1 VNEIEAL
8 NATPGV
14 GNEKP
19 LQYGSECNQHLVP
32 KEVLVMEI
40 VALFCDI
47 DDFCL
52 QFEPLWQQHLI
63 CEGRRYRC
71 RGQRLCLSEV
81 MTIMVSFHQSG
92 YRTFKD
98 YYLRYGLP
106 HLCWAFPQVVSYTRF
121 VELMAEALIPLCA
134 YLQTRKG
141 RSEGVA
147 FIDSTLLA
155 VCHPKRS
162 GRHKVF
168 AGLARWGRN
177 SLGWGYGFKLHL
189 LINDVGE
196 LLACRLTVANVD
208 DRVPV
213 PALVAK
219 VQGKVFGDRGY
230 ISQALF
236 ATLFTHGVQLITK
249 LRKDMKNKLL
259 PMLDKLL
266 LRKRSLIETVNDQLK
281 NISQI
286 EHSRHRSVTNFLVNL
301 VAGLI
306 AYTYQPK
313 KPSLHIRM
321 PQDASIYLA
330 VL

>member
-1 VNEIEAL
+1 VQP
-8 NATPGV
+8 TPSA
-14 GNEKP
+14 E
-19 LQYGSECNQHLVP
+19 
-32 KEVLVMEI
+32 EVLVREI

-52 QFEPLWQQHLI
+52 QFEPLWHQHLVSDGSRQRWR
-63 CEGRRYRC
+63 E
-71 RGQRLCLSEV
+71 QRLCLSEV
-81 MTIMVSFHQSG
+81 MTIGVSFHQSG

-98 YYLRYGLP
+98 YFLRYVQP
-106 HLCWAFPQVVSYTRF
+106 HLRWAFPQLVSYTRF
-121 VELMAEALIPLCA
+121 VELMAQALVPLCA
-134 YLQTRKG
+134 YFQTRTG

-147 FIDSTLLA
+147 FIDATLLS

-177 SLGWGYGFKLHL
+177 SLGWCYGFKLHL
-189 LINDVGE
+189 VINEVGE
-196 LLACRLTVANVD
+196 LLAGRLTVANVD

-219 VQGKVFGDRGY
+219 VHGKVFGDRGS

-236 ATLFTHGVQLITK
+236 ATLFAHGVQLITK

-266 LRKRSLIETVNDQLK
+266 LRKRSVRETVNDQLK

-321 PQDASIYLA
+321 PQDASGSLL

>member
-1 VNEIEAL
+1 
-8 NATPGV
+8 
-14 GNEKP
+14 
-19 LQYGSECNQHLVP
+19 
-32 KEVLVMEI
+32 MEI

-52 QFEPLWQQHLI
+52 QFEPLWHQRLLSDGSRHRWH
-63 CEGRRYRC
+63 E
-71 RGQRLCLSEV
+71 QRLCLSEV
-81 MTIMVSFHQSG
+81 MTIVVSFHQSG

-98 YYLRYGLP
+98 YYLRYVTP
-106 HLCWAFPQVVSYTRF
+106 HLRGAFPQLVSYSRF
-121 VELMAEALIPLCA
+121 VELRAHALVPLCA
-134 YLQTRKG
+134 YFQTRKG
-141 RSEGVA
+141 RSAGVA
-147 FIDSTLLA
+147 FIDSTLLS
-155 VCHPKRS
+155 VCHPQRS

-189 LINDVGE
+189 VINDVGE

-208 DRVPV
+208 DRKPV
-213 PALVAK
+213 PHLLK
-219 VQGKVFGDRGY
+219 DLHGKVFGDRGY

-236 ATLFTHGVQLITK
+236 ETLFAHGVQLITK
-249 LRKDMKNKLL
+249 LRKDMKNKLM

-286 EHSRHRSVTNFLVNL
+286 EHSRHRSVANFLVNL

-306 AYTYQPK
+306 AYTYQAK

-321 PQDASIYLA
+321 PQDTSGALV

>member
-1 VNEIEAL
+1 
-8 NATPGV
+8 
-14 GNEKP
+14 
-19 LQYGSECNQHLVP
+19 
-32 KEVLVMEI
+32 MEI

-52 QFEPLWQQHLI
+52 QFEPFWH
-63 CEGRRYRC
+63 
-71 RGQRLCLSEV
+71 QRLLSDGSRQRWTKTRMCLSEV

-98 YYLRYGLP
+98 YFLRYVQP
-106 HLCWAFPQVVSYTRF
+106 HLRGAFPHLVSYSRF
-121 VELMAEALIPLCA
+121 VELMAHALVPLCA
-134 YLQTRKG
+134 YFHTRKG
-141 RSEGVA
+141 RSEGIA
-147 FIDSTLLA
+147 FIDSTLLS

-177 SLGWGYGFKLHL
+177 SLGWCYGFKLHL
-189 LINDVGE
+189 VINDVGE

-208 DRVPV
+208 DRKPV
-213 PALVAK
+213 PHLLK
-219 VQGKVFGDRGY
+219 DLHGKVFGDRGY

-236 ATLFTHGVQLITK
+236 ETLFAHGVQLITK

-259 PMLDKLL
+259 PMMDKLL
-266 LRKRSLIETVNDQLK
+266 LRKRSVIETVNDQLK

-301 VAGLI
+301 IAGLI

-321 PQDASIYLA
+321 PQDTSGALI

>member
-1 VNEIEAL
+1 
-8 NATPGV
+8 
-14 GNEKP
+14 
-19 LQYGSECNQHLVP
+19 
-32 KEVLVMEI
+32 MEI
-40 VALFCDI
+40 VALFCDV
-47 DDFCL
+47 DDFC
-52 QFEPLWQQHLI
+52 QEFEPHWRQRLLGSG
-63 CEGRRYRC
+63 ERLRLRES
-71 RGQRLCLSEV
+71 RLCLSEV
-81 MTIMVSFHQSG
+81 MTVVISFHQSG

-98 YYLRYGLP
+98 YFLRYVTP
-106 HLCWAFPQVVSYTRF
+106 HLHWAFPHLVSYSRF
-121 VELMAEALIPLCA
+121 VELMTEALVPLCA

-141 RSEGVA
+141 QSQGVA

-162 GRHKVF
+162 ARHRVF
-168 AGLARWGRN
+168 AGLARWGRS
-177 SLGWGYGFKLHL
+177 SLGWCYGFKLHL

-196 LLACRLTVANVD
+196 LLACRLTTANVD

-213 PALVAK
+213 PTLVTGVA
-219 VQGKVFGDRGY
+219 GKIFGDRGY

-236 ATLFTHGVQLITK
+236 ADLFAHGVQLITT

-259 PMLDKLL
+259 PLMDKLL

-286 EHSRHRSVTNFLVNL
+286 EHSRHRSVANFLVNL

-306 AYTYQPK
+306 AYTYQAR
-313 KPSLHIRM
+313 KPSLRIRM
-321 PQDASIYLA
+321 PQSESLSVI

>member
-1 VNEIEAL
+1 
-8 NATPGV
+8 
-14 GNEKP
+14 
-19 LQYGSECNQHLVP
+19 
-32 KEVLVMEI
+32 MEI
-40 VALFCDI
+40 VALFCDL

-52 QFEPLWQQHLI
+52 RFEPAWQQHLVS
-63 CEGRRYRC
+63 EGSRQRWRET
-71 RGQRLCLSEV
+71 RLCLSEV
-81 MTIMVSFHQSG
+81 MTIRVSFHQSG
-92 YRTFKD
+92 YRTFND
-98 YYLRYGLP
+98 YYLRYVTP
-106 HLCWAFPQVVSYTRF
+106 HLRWAFPQVVSYTRF
-121 VELMAEALIPLCA
+121 VELMGEALIPLCA
-134 YLQTRKG
+134 YLHTRKG

-162 GRHKVF
+162 ARHKVF

-177 SLGWGYGFKLHL
+177 SLGWCYGFKLHL
-189 LINDVGE
+189 LINDIGE
-196 LLACRLTVANVD
+196 LLAYRLTVAKVD

-219 VQGKVFGDRGY
+219 VKGKVFGDRGY

-236 ATLFTHGVQLITK
+236 ETLLTHGVQLITK
-249 LRKDMKNKLL
+249 LRKDMRNKLL
-259 PMLDKLL
+259 PLMDKLL

-281 NISQI
+281 HISQI
-286 EHSRHRSVTNFLVNL
+286 EHSRPRSVTNFLVNL

-321 PQDASIYLA
+321 PQDASLPLV

>member
-1 VNEIEAL
+1 
-8 NATPGV
+8 
-14 GNEKP
+14 
-19 LQYGSECNQHLVP
+19 
-32 KEVLVMEI
+32 MEI

-52 QFEPLWQQHLI
+52 QFEPRWQQHLVN
-63 CEGRRYRC
+63 EGHRQRWRE
-71 RGQRLCLSEV
+71 QRLCLSEV
-81 MTIMVSFHQSG
+81 MTIVVSFHQSG

-98 YYLRYGLP
+98 YYLRYVAL
-106 HLCWAFPQVVSYTRF
+106 HLRWAFPQVVSYNRF
-121 VELMAEALIPLCA
+121 VELMPEALVPLCA

-147 FIDSTLLA
+147 FIDSTFLS

-168 AGLARWGRN
+168 AGLAHWGRN
-177 SLGWGYGFKLHL
+177 SLGWCYGFKLHL

-196 LLACRLTVANVD
+196 LLACRLTIANVD

-236 ATLFTHGVQLITK
+236 ETLFAQGVQLITK
-249 LRKDMKNKLL
+249 LRKGMKNKLL

-301 VAGLI
+301 VAGLL

-321 PQDASIYLA
+321 PQDTSA
-330 VL
+330 VVVL

>member
-1 VNEIEAL
+1 
-8 NATPGV
+8 
-14 GNEKP
+14 
-19 LQYGSECNQHLVP
+19 
-32 KEVLVMEI
+32 MEI

-52 QFEPLWQQHLI
+52 QFEPTWHQRLVS
-63 CEGRRYRC
+63 EGRPQPFRAS
-71 RGQRLCLSEV
+71 RLCLSEV

-98 YYLRYGLP
+98 YFLRYVTP
-106 HLCWAFPQVVSYTRF
+106 HLSWAFPHVVSYTRF
-121 VELMAEALIPLCA
+121 VELMAAALVPLCA

-141 RSEGVA
+141 KSQGVT

-155 VCHPKRS
+155 VCHPQRAA
-162 GRHKVF
+162 RHKVF
-168 AGLARWGRN
+168 ADLAAWGKS
-177 SLGWGYGFKLHL
+177 SLGWTYGFKLHL
-189 LINDVGE
+189 LINDLGE
-196 LLACRLTVANVD
+196 IVACCLTAANVD
-208 DRVPV
+208 DRKPV
-213 PALVAK
+213 PRLVRA
-219 VQGKVFGDRGY
+219 VYGKVFGDRGY

-236 ATLFTHGVQLITK
+236 TTLLAQGVQLITT
-249 LRKDMKNKLL
+249 LRQDMKNKLL
-259 PMLDKLL
+259 PLLDKLL
-266 LRKRSLIETVNDQLK
+266 LRKRALIETVNDQLK

-321 PQDASIYLA
+321 PTDTAWPL
-330 VL
+330 VVF

>member
-1 VNEIEAL
+1 
-8 NATPGV
+8 
-14 GNEKP
+14 
-19 LQYGSECNQHLVP
+19 
-32 KEVLVMEI
+32 MEI
-40 VALFCDI
+40 IALFCDV

-52 QFEPLWQQHLI
+52 RFEPLWQH
-63 CEGRRYRC
+63 RRLSAGSRQ
-71 RGQRLCLSEV
+71 RWRETRLCLSEV
-81 MTIMVSFHQSG
+81 MTIVIHFHQSG

-98 YYLRYGLP
+98 YYLRYVRL
-106 HLCWAFPQVVSYTRF
+106 HLRWAFPHVVSYTRF
-121 VELMAEALIPLCA
+121 VELMPAALVPLCA
-134 YLQTRKG
+134 YFQTRKG

-147 FIDSTLLA
+147 FIDSTLLS

-189 LINDVGE
+189 LINDVGD
-196 LLACRLTVANVD
+196 LLACRLTVAKVD

-219 VQGKVFGDRGY
+219 VHGKVFGDRGY

-236 ATLFTHGVQLITK
+236 DTLFTRGVQLITK

-259 PMLDKLL
+259 PMMDKVL
-266 LRKRSLIETVNDQLK
+266 LRKRSSIETVNDQLK
-281 NISQI
+281 NISHI
-286 EHSRHRSVTNFLVNL
+286 EHSRHRSVPNFLVNL

-321 PQDASIYLA
+321 PPDTSTSLL

>member
-1 VNEIEAL
+1 
-8 NATPGV
+8 
-14 GNEKP
+14 
-19 LQYGSECNQHLVP
+19 
-32 KEVLVMEI
+32 MEI

-52 QFEPLWQQHLI
+52 QFEPAWQHHLMP
-63 CEGRRYRC
+63 EGSRRRW
-71 RGQRLCLSEV
+71 RESRLCLSEV
-81 MTIMVSFHQSG
+81 MTIVVSVHQSG

-98 YYLRYGLP
+98 YYLRYVTP
-106 HLCWAFPQVVSYTRF
+106 HLRWAFPQVVSYSRF
-121 VELMAEALIPLCA
+121 VELMPEALVPLCA

-141 RSEGVA
+141 QSQGVA

-236 ATLFTHGVQLITK
+236 ETLFARGVQLITK

-286 EHSRHRSVTNFLVNL
+286 EHSRHRSVPNFLVNL

-321 PQDASIYLA
+321 PQDIA
-330 VL
+330 VPLVVM

>member
-1 VNEIEAL
+1 
-8 NATPGV
+8 
-14 GNEKP
+14 
-19 LQYGSECNQHLVP
+19 
-32 KEVLVMEI
+32 MEI
-40 VALFCDI
+40 IALFCDI
-47 DDFCL
+47 DDFC
-52 QFEPLWQQHLI
+52 QRFEPAWQ
-63 CEGRRYRC
+63 RRLVTAGDRQ
-71 RGQRLCLSEV
+71 RLRESRLCLSEV
-81 MTIMVSFHQSG
+81 MTLVISFHQSG

-98 YYLRYGLP
+98 YFLRYVTP
-106 HLCWAFPQVVSYTRF
+106 HLRWAFPQMVSYHRF
-121 VELMAEALIPLCA
+121 VELMQEAVVPLCA

-141 RSEGVA
+141 ASQGVA

-168 AGLARWGRN
+168 AGLARWGR
-177 SLGWGYGFKLHL
+177 SSMGWCSGFKLHL
-189 LINDVGE
+189 LLNDVGE
-196 LLACRLTVANVD
+196 LLACRLTAANVE

-213 PALVAK
+213 PALVARLT
-219 VQGKVFGDRGY
+219 GKVFGDRGY

-236 ATLFTHGVQLITK
+236 ADLFTQGVQLITK

-306 AYTYQPK
+306 AYTYQAK

-321 PQDASIYLA
+321 PHSESWPLT
-330 VL
+330 VR